1 MVNLLPPPRV
11 HRLSDKDQT
20 MTRFAINTALAA
32 LLGLG
37 SVSFAPVAAMAQGV
51 DIEIGRD
58 GPRLRL
64 REECD
69 PRREDCGDSRRD
81 EFRRDGRRNNFCTED
96 RALMKAERMGIRR
109 ARIDGSNRRFID
121 VRGRD
126 RRGDRVEIT
135 FGRAPNCPV
144 VG

>member
-1 MVNLLPPPRV
+1 MKRIYLN
-11 HRLSDKDQT
+11 
-20 MTRFAINTALAA
+20 AALAA
-32 LLGLG
+32 LIGLG
-37 SVSFAPVAAMAQGV
+37 SVSLAPAPSIAQGL

-58 GPRLRL
+58 GPKLRL
-64 REECD
+64 RGECD
-69 PRREDCGDSRRD
+69 PRREDCADDYMAPDMRRD
-81 EFRRDGRRNNFCTED
+81 TRRDWRRNFCTEN

-109 ARIDGSNRRFID
+109 ARIDGANRRFID

-126 RRGDRVEIT
+126 RRGVRVEIT